1 MMNLLCGLVGMAILT
16 FFIGGLSYSIYENT
30 GSIAFPVIVVIVL
43 IMAYFSLYDE
53 LKAKFRK
60 KRSPPN

>member
-1 MMNLLCGLVGMAILT
+1 MINMLSGLIGMAILT

-43 IMAYFSLYDE
+43 AMAYYSLYDE
-53 LKAKFRK
+53 LKSKRRK
-60 KRSPPN
+60 